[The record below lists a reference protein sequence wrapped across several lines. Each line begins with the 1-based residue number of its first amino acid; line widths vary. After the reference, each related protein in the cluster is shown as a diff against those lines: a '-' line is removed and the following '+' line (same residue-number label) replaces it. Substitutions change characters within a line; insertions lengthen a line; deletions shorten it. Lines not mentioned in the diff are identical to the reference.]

1 MAEFNLPSFLQNRST
16 EDYMEL
22 VSSILPK
29 DIDLSQGGHAWN
41 MTIVSALLASEL
53 CEYVLPEVIKTFVPE
68 HSYGTYLDDIARA
81 RAMKRRAATAA
92 NGTITVTGAAGTV
105 IPAGSL
111 FATSSINDEPSV
123 DYVSVETATIPDS
136 GTVTV
141 NVVCEQTGTIGNTA
155 AATVIHVGSKITG
168 ITSVTNEKAIT
179 GGTEEEEDE
188 SLITRIC
195 EYDQALGD
203 SFVGSPADY
212 KRWAESV
219 DGVGTASVI
228 PAKDTSGL
236 VTIVIVDANGDPAT
250 ETLCEAVYN
259 HIMSPEDELARQAPT
274 GASLSVVAPTII
286 ALAVKA
292 DIVLAEGATAESVN
306 SDFLYLLQAYLPEAV
321 GDEEIRYSRITRE
334 LSNVKGVYDYSN
346 VQIGVNN
353 GGSISYGTENISISE
368 TQMPT
373 VIADN
378 LHLTTS

>member
-1 MAEFNLPSFLQNRST
+1 MAEFVLPSFLQNRSA
-16 EDYMEL
+16 EDYMEI
-22 VSSILPK
+22 VAEILPK
-29 DIDLSQGGHAWN
+29 DIDLSAGGHAWN
-41 MTIVSALLASEL
+41 TTIVSALLASEL
-53 CEYVLPEVIKTFVPE
+53 CEYVLPEVIKIFVPE
-68 HSYGTYLDDIARA
+68 YSYGTYADDHARA

-92 NGTITVTGAAGTV
+92 NGTITVTGASGTV

-212 KRWAESV
+212 KRWAESM

-236 VTIVIVDANGDPAT
+236 VTIVIVDSNGDPAT
-250 ETLCEAVYN
+250 ETLCEAVYDQ
-259 HIMSPEDELARQAPT
+259 IMSPEDEGARLAPT

-292 DIVLAEGATAESVN
+292 DIVLADGSTVESVS
-306 SDFLYLLQAYLPEAV
+306 SDFLSLLQAYLPEAI

-353 GGSISYGTENISISE
+353 GGSISYGTENIPISE

-378 LHLTTS
+378 LHLTTT

>member
-1 MAEFNLPSFLQNRST
+1 
-16 EDYMEL
+16 
-22 VSSILPK
+22 
-29 DIDLSQGGHAWN
+29 
-41 MTIVSALLASEL
+41 
-53 CEYVLPEVIKTFVPE
+53 
-68 HSYGTYLDDIARA
+68 
-81 RAMKRRAATAA
+81 MKRRAATAA